1 MANFGSFKVLEF
13 YVLIGTYLCIHYRH
27 FFLFCWCLLFLDDTN
42 SLATIATI
50 NQSPFEWHP
59 LSKQDRRKLACLHS
73 ALVSFKPEVI
83 RDACIEFRGDILEDF
98 PAGHSLIT
106 CWCTIT
112 FSRNIR
118 FMSTAT
124 VVIR

>member
-1 MANFGSFKVLEF
+1 VQILGLQPRISKVFLTVDKNTFGNK
-13 YVLIGTYLCIHYRH
+13 IP
-27 FFLFCWCLLFLDDTN
+27 FFFLFLDDDN

-106 CWCTIT
+106 C
-112 FSRNIR
+112 
-118 FMSTAT
+118 
-124 VVIR
+124 

>member
-1 MANFGSFKVLEF
+1 MLAPNSFF
-13 YVLIGTYLCIHYRH
+13 
-27 FFLFCWCLLFLDDTN
+27 LFLDDDN

-73 ALVSFKPEVI
+73 ALVSFKPEMI

-106 CWCTIT
+106 FLT
-112 FSRNIR
+112 
-118 FMSTAT
+118 T
-124 VVIR
+124 VNNFKMVKY

>member
-1 MANFGSFKVLEF
+1 MGLLVTALKEE
-13 YVLIGTYLCIHYRH
+13 TYFRH
-27 FFLFCWCLLFLDDTN
+27 FFLFCPISFFLFLDDDN

-112 FSRNIR
+112 FARNIR

-124 VVIR
+124 VVCN

>member
-1 MANFGSFKVLEF
+1 MEPIFAFIIGISFYF
-13 YVLIGTYLCIHYRH
+13 AGAQ
-27 FFLFCWCLLFLDDTN
+27 FFFLFLDDDN

-106 CWCTIT
+106 C
-112 FSRNIR
+112 
-118 FMSTAT
+118 
-124 VVIR
+124 

>member
-1 MANFGSFKVLEF
+1 MEPIFAFIIGISF
-13 YVLIGTYLCIHYRH
+13 H
-27 FFLFCWCLLFLDDTN
+27 FAGAQFFFLFLDDDN